1 MTADEFRLLLV
12 TQSVPPPPG
21 ADPELDAVQ
30 AELYRLDPAGSGV
43 AAVLRDTLDQL
54 YDGQHTGR
62 WNYDQLH
69 KTEKTHMGT
78 LVEINLHRQFGFDD
92 GDVTDYRIAGI
103 EVDCKYSMAYGGWEL
118 PPEAVGQ
125 LCLVLTASDI
135 ARTWS
140 AGLIRVRADDLR
152 GKPNRDA
159 KRQLTAAS
167 RARIRRLWPRRGS
180 LAPNLLL
187 GLDAATRDRIF
198 GARAARG
205 QQHGQARTNE
215 LFRSVQRRIIRR
227 AELATVAQQD
237 DFMKRARG
245 NGGARTQ
252 LRAEGIL
259 VLGHQDS
266 DPLIAAA
273 LGLPAPSK
281 GEFIS
286 ARVVAAQAGRDDP
299 VAIVAGQPWALARA
313 GDPVVPAPVVPR
325 KKQPG
330 QPQPG
335 QPQPGGEQ
343 PGGEQ
348 PGGEQPGGEQLGG
361 EQPQLLADWPEASD
375 RHR

>member
-1 MTADEFRLLLV
+1 MTAGEFRLLMV
-12 TQSVPPPPG
+12 TQSVPPPHG

-30 AELYRLDPAGSGV
+30 AEIYRLDPAGSDV

-78 LVEINLHRQFGFDD
+78 LVEINLHRRFGFDD

-103 EVDCKYSMAYGGWEL
+103 EVDCKYSMTYGGWEL

-125 LCLVLTASDI
+125 LCLVLTAND
-135 ARTWS
+135 AAGTWS

-167 RARIRRLWPRRGS
+167 RARIRRLWPGRRR
-180 LAPNLLL
+180 LARNLLL
-187 GLDAATRDRIF
+187 SLDAATRDRIF

-205 QQHGQARTNE
+205 RQHGQARTNE

-252 LRAEGIL
+252 LRREGIL

-286 ARVVAAQAGRDDP
+286 ARVVVAQAGRDDA
-299 VAIVAGQPWALARA
+299 VAIIAGQRWALARP

-325 KKQPG
+325 KQQPG
-330 QPQPG
+330 QAQPG
-335 QPQPGGEQ
+335 R
-343 PGGEQ
+343 
-348 PGGEQPGGEQLGG
+348 
-361 EQPQLLADWPEASD
+361 EQPQLLADWPEATGPAPVITPSLPVPGPLTGP
-375 RHR
+375 